1 MEKELLG
8 KVKIAF
14 VVLMEKMINKML
26 EDERCKGTKNCVVAE
41 GFTIDVY
48 KTCLCDAKTKYREK
62 MYKKQE

>member
-8 KVKIAF
+8 KAKIAF

-26 EDERCKGTKNCVVAE
+26 EDERCKGTKKCVVAE

-48 KTCLCDAKTKYREK
+48 KTCLCDPKTKYREK